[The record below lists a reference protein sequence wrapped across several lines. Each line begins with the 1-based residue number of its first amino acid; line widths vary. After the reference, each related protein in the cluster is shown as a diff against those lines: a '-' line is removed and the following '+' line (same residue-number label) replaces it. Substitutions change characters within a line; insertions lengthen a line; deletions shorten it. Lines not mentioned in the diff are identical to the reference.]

1 MQVFK
6 RKGTPNWYFKF
17 TINGQRVYKSTGT
30 TNKMKAQEI
39 ADNAKSEAWG
49 IIKGLAR
56 HPTSCNSGTPVA
68 LINSLTERLGNA
80 LVRPASASTS
90 HKSRYVKATSN
101 GLTAIRNAI
110 LASLACS

>member
-1 MQVFK
+1 MTAK
-6 RKGTPNWYFKF
+6 IIGKKGQKL
-17 TINGQRVYKSTGT
+17 TI
-30 TNKMKAQEI
+30 EI
-39 ADNAKSEAWG
+39 TVDLEYSMLQAGRQSIATDAEEREN
-49 IIKGLAR
+49 LAR

>member
-1 MQVFK
+1 MSKKNKLPFDRLGGVI
-6 RKGTPNWYFKF
+6 
-17 TINGQRVYKSTGT
+17 TINRRMMAST
-30 TNKMKAQEI
+30 AY
-39 ADNAKSEAWG
+39 
-49 IIKGLAR
+49 LAR